1 MVVSTS
7 NRYIEGVENLLTIT
21 KKPKGPDPEQSR
33 GNRFKIASE
42 QITLGMFVAELDR
55 PWLDT
60 PFLIQGFLIDRDDE
74 IKALRKYS
82 RYVYI
87 DLNLSHP
94 ELADVIRAAELLG
107 EDLAETKDF
116 RSFKES
122 GLKYTQDNGLGSG
135 REVDGGPETVYKKPS
150 SKKSRLTRVGPPD
163 DPKPMRA
170 RDGTE
175 RRQKDRVVRDLLR
188 VDFRPPDSTSSLS
201 SVKSWLQSLF
211 SMKPSRAEIEKS
223 KKDNR
228 AELKKILPKE
238 VTFKR
243 YQEPK
248 PIEIVLPKAEKAFEG
263 TRKALET
270 LSRDLRNDR
279 IPQIDQIKDAVS
291 DMVGTM
297 IQNPDALMWVARLK
311 EDDAQ
316 VYDHGVKVAIYLIAL
331 GRHLGF
337 PKDEMAHLGTIGLLA
352 DVGKTKIAKN
362 VLEKPGMLDPS
373 EFTEVK
379 RHVELGLKLL
389 KGSMKLPES
398 VMEGISQHHERLDGS
413 GYPLG
418 LVGEQ
423 ISIYGRMAAIADSF
437 AALVSTRPYANA
449 SSAQDALMNLYE
461 WCGTSFH
468 EPLVEQFVQAI
479 GIFPVGSMVELSS
492 GEIAIVLSHNRTK
505 RLEPKVLI
513 ISWPDHR
520 PLSTPLERDLNTKP
534 LGADGSLLR
543 ISRGLASGAYG
554 LQVKNYYGNE
564 LANANGLV

>member
-1 MVVSTS
+1 
-7 NRYIEGVENLLTIT
+7 VEKLLTIT
-21 KKPKGPDPEQSR
+21 KTPQATDSEENR

-42 QITLGMFVAELDR
+42 RITLGMFVAELDR

-60 PFLIQGFLIDRDDE
+60 PFLIQGFLVDREDE

-94 ELADVIRAAELLG
+94 ELADIIRSAELLADDCP
-107 EDLAETKDF
+107 EAKDF
-116 RSFKES
+116 RSFRVAEAPYSNDESASQKSAAES
-122 GLKYTQDNGLGSG
+122 GPD
-135 REVDGGPETVYKKPS
+135 TVYKKPG
-150 SKKSRLTRVGPPD
+150 SKKNRMVRVGPPD
-163 DPKPMRA
+163 DPTPMRA
-170 RDGTE
+170 RDSTE
-175 RRQKDRVVRDLLR
+175 RRQKDRVVRELLR
-188 VDFRPPDSTSSLS
+188 VDFRGSDSDGALFGL
-201 SVKSWLQSLF
+201 KAWLQSLF
-211 SMKPSRAEIEKS
+211 SNRPSKGAIEEA
-223 KKDNR
+223 KKKNR

-248 PIEIVLPKAEKAFEG
+248 PISVVLPKAEKAFER

-279 IPQIDQIKDAVS
+279 IPQIGQIKDAVE

-297 IQNPDALMWVARLK
+297 VQNPDALMWVARLK

-337 PKDEMAHLGTIGLLA
+337 PKDEMAYLGTIGLLA
-352 DVGKTKIAKN
+352 DVGKTKVARS
-362 VLEKPGMLDPS
+362 VLEKPGMLDPA

-379 RHVELGLKLL
+379 RHVEIGLKLL
-389 KGSMKLPES
+389 KSSMNLPEP
-398 VMEGISQHHERLDGS
+398 VIEGISQHHERLDGS
-413 GYPLG
+413 GYPMG
-418 LVGEQ
+418 LSGDQ
-423 ISIYGRMAAIADSF
+423 IGIYGRMAAIADSF

-468 EPLVEQFVQAI
+468 EPIVEQFVQAI

-520 PLSTPLERDLNTKP
+520 PLSTPLERDLNAKP
-534 LGADGSLLR
+534 LGGDGTVLR

-564 LANANGLV
+564 LANANGLI

>member
-1 MVVSTS
+1 M
-7 NRYIEGVENLLTIT
+7 ENLLTIT
-21 KKPKGPDPEQSR
+21 KVPQAAPAEENR

-42 QITLGMFVAELDR
+42 RIALGMFVAELDR

-60 PFLIQGFLIDRDDE
+60 PFLIQGFQVDRDDE

-94 ELADVIRAAELLG
+94 ELADVIRSAELLADDAP
-107 EDLAETKDF
+107 EAKDF
-116 RSFKES
+116 RGFRES
-122 GLKYTQDNGLGSG
+122 GLKYSTEESVLTKVSADAESG
-135 REVDGGPETVYKKPS
+135 PDTVYKKPGL
-150 SKKSRLTRVGPPD
+150 KKTRLERVGPPD
-163 DPKPMRA
+163 DPTPMRA
-170 RDGTE
+170 RDGTD
-175 RRQKDRVVRDLLR
+175 RRQKDRAVRDLLR
-188 VDFRPPDSTSSLS
+188 VDFRPSDSANSLS
-201 SVKSWLQSLF
+201 GVRSWLQGLF
-211 SMKPSRAEIEKS
+211 SSRPSKSALEKA
-223 KKDNR
+223 KRENR
-228 AELKKILPKE
+228 AELKKILPKDI
-238 VTFKR
+238 TFKR

-248 PIEIVLPKAEKAFEG
+248 PIAVVLPKAEKAFER

-279 IPQIDQIKDAVS
+279 IPQIAQIKDAVE

-297 IQNPDALMWVARLK
+297 VQNPDALMWVARLK

-352 DVGKTKIAKN
+352 DVGKTKVARS
-362 VLEKPGMLDPS
+362 VLEKPGMLDPA

-379 RHVELGLKLL
+379 RHVELGIALL
-389 KGSMKLPES
+389 KGSMKLPEA
-398 VMEGISQHHERLDGS
+398 VIEGISQHHERLDGS

-418 LVGEQ
+418 LAGEQ
-423 ISIYGRMAAIADSF
+423 IGIYGRMAAISDSF

-520 PLSTPLERDLNTKP
+520 PLSTPLERDLNSKP
-534 LGADGSLLR
+534 LGGDGTALR

>member
-1 MVVSTS
+1 
-7 NRYIEGVENLLTIT
+7 VENLLTVT
-21 KKPKGPDPEQSR
+21 KQPHGVEPDALA
-33 GNRFKIASE
+33 GNRFRIASE
-42 QITLGMFVAELDR
+42 RIAMGMFVAELDR

-60 PFLIQGFLIDRDDE
+60 PFLIQGFLVDREDE

-94 ELADVIRAAELLG
+94 ELADIIRSAELLA
-107 EDLAETKDF
+107 DDAEEVKDF
-116 RSFKES
+116 RSFRVA
-122 GLKYTQDNGLGSG
+122 GG
-135 REVDGGPETVYKKPS
+135 RLNDVDGLAESSSDDLNPATVYRKPS
-150 SKKSRLTRVGPPD
+150 RNASRIERVGPAA
-163 DPKPMRA
+163 DPKPMHA
-170 RDGTE
+170 RVKTE
-175 RRQKDRVVRDLLR
+175 RREKDRAVRELLR
-188 VDFRPPDSTSSLS
+188 VDFSAPDAGKSLKV
-201 SVKSWLQSLF
+201 VKSWLQSLF
-211 SMKPSRAEIEKS
+211 APKPNKQALERALRQNRSEI
-223 KKDNR
+223 
-228 AELKKILPKE
+228 KKILPKD
-238 VTFKR
+238 VKLKR
-243 YQEPK
+243 YQEPG
-248 PIEIVLPKAEKAFEG
+248 PIDVVLPKAEKAFDR
-263 TRKALET
+263 TRKAIET

-279 IPQIDQIKDAVS
+279 IPQLAQIKDAVA

-297 IQNPDALMWVARLK
+297 VQNPDALMWVARLR

-337 PKDEMAHLGTIGLLA
+337 PKEEMAYLGTIGLLA
-352 DVGKTKIAKN
+352 DVGKTKVSRG
-362 VLEKPGMLDPS
+362 VLEKPGMLDPA
-373 EFTEVK
+373 EFNEVK
-379 RHVELGLKLL
+379 RHVELGLDLL
-389 KGSMKLPES
+389 QTTMNLPEA
-398 VMEGISQHHERLDGS
+398 VIEGIAQHHERLDGS
-413 GYPLG
+413 GYPRG
-418 LVGEQ
+418 LSGDQ
-423 ISIYGRMAAIADSF
+423 IGIYGRMSAIADSF

-534 LGADGSLLR
+534 VGGDGSPLR

>member
-1 MVVSTS
+1 
-7 NRYIEGVENLLTIT
+7 VENLLTIT
-21 KKPKGPDPEQSR
+21 KVPKAAPAEENR

-42 QITLGMFVAELDR
+42 RISLGMFVAELDR

-60 PFLIQGFLIDRDDE
+60 PFLIQGFQVDRDDE

-94 ELADVIRAAELLG
+94 ELADVIRSAELLADDAP
-107 EDLAETKDF
+107 EVRDF
-116 RSFKES
+116 RGFRES
-122 GLKYTQDNGLGSG
+122 GLKYSTEESAKAQFQADL
-135 REVDGGPETVYKKPS
+135 EAGPDTVYKKPGL
-150 SKKSRLTRVGPPD
+150 KKTRLERVGPPD
-163 DPKPMRA
+163 DPTPMRA

-188 VDFRPPDSTSSLS
+188 VDFRPSDATGSLS
-201 SVKSWLQSLF
+201 GVRSWLQGLF
-211 SMKPSRAEIEKS
+211 SSRPSKGAIEKA
-223 KKDNR
+223 KRENR
-228 AELKKILPKE
+228 AELKKILPKDI
-238 VTFKR
+238 VFKR

-248 PIEIVLPKAEKAFEG
+248 PIAVVLPKAEKAFER

-279 IPQIDQIKDAVS
+279 IPQIAQIKDAVE

-297 IQNPDALMWVARLK
+297 VQNPDALMWVARLK

-337 PKDEMAHLGTIGLLA
+337 PKDEMAYLGTIGLLA
-352 DVGKTKIAKN
+352 DVGKTKVARS
-362 VLEKPGMLDPS
+362 VLEKPGMLDPA

-379 RHVELGLKLL
+379 RHVEIGIKLL
-389 KGSMKLPES
+389 KGSMKLPEP
-398 VMEGISQHHERLDGS
+398 VIEGISQHHERLDGS

-418 LVGEQ
+418 LSGEQ
-423 ISIYGRMAAIADSF
+423 IGIYGRMAAIADSF

-520 PLSTPLERDLNTKP
+520 PLSTPLERDLNAKP
-534 LGADGSLLR
+534 LGGDGSALR

>member
-1 MVVSTS
+1 
-7 NRYIEGVENLLTIT
+7 VENLLTVT
-21 KKPKGPDPEQSR
+21 KKSHGVEPEALV
-33 GNRFKIASE
+33 GHRFRIASE
-42 QITLGMFVAELDR
+42 RIVMGMFVAELDR

-60 PFLIQGFLIDRDDE
+60 PFLIQGFLVDREDE

-87 DLNLSHP
+87 DLSLSHP
-94 ELADVIRAAELLG
+94 ELADIIRSAELLG
-107 EDLAETKDF
+107 DDALEVKDF
-116 RSFKES
+116 RSFRVA
-122 GLKYTQDNGLGSG
+122 GG
-135 REVDGGPETVYKKPS
+135 RFNEAEGIAVAAADDLNPATVYRKPS
-150 SKKSRLTRVGPPD
+150 RNASRIERVGPAA
-163 DPKPMRA
+163 DPVPMHA
-170 RDGTE
+170 RVKTE
-175 RRQKDRVVRDLLR
+175 RREKDRVVRELLR
-188 VDFRPPDSTSSLS
+188 VDFSAPDSGKSLKV
-201 SVKSWLQSLF
+201 VKSWLQSLF
-211 SMKPSRAEIEKS
+211 APKPNKQALERALRQNRSEI
-223 KKDNR
+223 
-228 AELKKILPKE
+228 KKILPKD
-238 VTFKR
+238 VKLKR
-243 YQEPK
+243 YQEPG
-248 PIEIVLPKAEKAFEG
+248 PIDIVLPKAEKAFDR
-263 TRKALET
+263 TRKAIET

-279 IPQIDQIKDAVS
+279 IPQLAQIKDAVA

-297 IQNPDALMWVARLK
+297 VQNPDALMWVARLR

-337 PKDEMAHLGTIGLLA
+337 PKEEMAYLGTIGLLA
-352 DVGKTKIAKN
+352 DVGKTKVSRG
-362 VLEKPGMLDPS
+362 VLEKPGMLDPA
-373 EFTEVK
+373 EFNEVK
-379 RHVELGLKLL
+379 RHVELGLDLL
-389 KGSMKLPES
+389 QTTMNLPEA
-398 VMEGISQHHERLDGS
+398 VIEGIAQHHERLDGS
-413 GYPLG
+413 GYPRG
-418 LVGEQ
+418 LSGDQ
-423 ISIYGRMAAIADSF
+423 IGIYGRMSAIADSF

-492 GEIAIVLSHNRTK
+492 GEIAIVLSHNRTR

-520 PLSTPLERDLNTKP
+520 PLSTPLERDLNAKP
-534 LGADGSLLR
+534 VGGDGSPLR

>member
-1 MVVSTS
+1 
-7 NRYIEGVENLLTIT
+7 
-21 KKPKGPDPEQSR
+21 
-33 GNRFKIASE
+33 
-42 QITLGMFVAELDR
+42 
-55 PWLDT
+55 
-60 PFLIQGFLIDRDDE
+60 
-74 IKALRKYS
+74 
-82 RYVYI
+82 
-87 DLNLSHP
+87 
-94 ELADVIRAAELLG
+94 
-107 EDLAETKDF
+107 
-116 RSFKES
+116 
-122 GLKYTQDNGLGSG
+122 
-135 REVDGGPETVYKKPS
+135 
-150 SKKSRLTRVGPPD
+150 
-163 DPKPMRA
+163 
-170 RDGTE
+170 
-175 RRQKDRVVRDLLR
+175 
-188 VDFRPPDSTSSLS
+188 
-201 SVKSWLQSLF
+201 
-211 SMKPSRAEIEKS
+211 
-223 KKDNR
+223 
-228 AELKKILPKE
+228 
-238 VTFKR
+238 
-243 YQEPK
+243 
-248 PIEIVLPKAEKAFEG
+248 
-263 TRKALET
+263 
-270 LSRDLRNDR
+270 
-279 IPQIDQIKDAVS
+279 
-291 DMVGTM
+291 MVGTM

>member
-1 MVVSTS
+1 
-7 NRYIEGVENLLTIT
+7 VENLLTIT
-21 KKPKGPDPEQSR
+21 KVPRGENPEDSR

-42 QITLGMFVAELDR
+42 RIALGMFVAELDR

-60 PFLIQGFLIDRDDE
+60 PFLIQGFLVDREDE

-94 ELADVIRAAELLG
+94 ELADVIRSAELLVDDQP
-107 EDLAETKDF
+107 EAKDF
-116 RSFKES
+116 RSFRAS
-122 GLKYTQDNGLGSG
+122 TPKYAQEGGPG
-135 REVDGGPETVYKKPS
+135 RLAETDSGPETVYKKPGLKS
-150 SKKSRLTRVGPPD
+150 SRMSRIGPPD
-163 DPKPMRA
+163 DPTPMRA

-188 VDFRPPDSTSSLS
+188 VDFRPPDSSNSLS
-201 SVKSWLQSLF
+201 AVKSWLQSLF
-211 SMKPSRAEIEKS
+211 SIQPSKAAVEKTRKENRAEI
-223 KKDNR
+223 
-228 AELKKILPKE
+228 KKILPKE

-248 PIEIVLPKAEKAFEG
+248 PIEVVLPKAEKAFER

-279 IPQIDQIKDAVS
+279 IPQISQIKDAVT

-297 IQNPDALMWVARLK
+297 VQNPDALMWVARLK

-337 PKDEMAHLGTIGLLA
+337 PKDEMAYLGTIGLLA
-352 DVGKTKIAKN
+352 DVGKTKVARS
-362 VLEKPGMLDPS
+362 VLEKPGMLDPA

-389 KGSMKLPES
+389 KGSMKLPEA
-398 VMEGISQHHERLDGS
+398 VIEGISQHHERLDGS

-423 ISIYGRMAAIADSF
+423 IGIYGRMAAIADSF

-534 LGADGSLLR
+534 VGGDGSVLR